1 MKSSINFLPA
11 EKRRDLHQLVEII
24 RNEIKDCVMIIL
36 YGSYARNTYVD
47 CDRRRDYG
55 VTTFFMSDYDI
66 LIVTR
71 RRLGLKEYDVYARIT
86 ERFFANKQS
95 EFYTRPQFIN
105 ESISRLNKNLELGQ
119 YFYHEIKK
127 QGIMLYDSQEFKLA
141 RCRKLNYAEIAK
153 IARDY
158 FNEKFQFASDFLLG
172 ARYYAGLQKYKMAS
186 FHLHQA
192 TENYLRTIPLVY
204 ILYGYKDHTLEILM
218 DRCKTHT
225 LQLVSVFPRNT
236 EEERRLFN
244 LLQDAY
250 VQARYNKDFV
260 VTKTDIDA
268 LIPRLELMRDIT
280 EKVCCDRIAYYERQS

>member
-1 MKSSINFLPA
+1 
-11 EKRRDLHQLVEII
+11 
-24 RNEIKDCVMIIL
+24 MIIL

-71 RRLGLKEYDVYARIT
+71 RRLGLKEYDVYAR
-86 ERFFANKQS
+86 
-95 EFYTRPQFIN
+95 TRPQFIN

-192 TENYLRTIPLVY
+192 AENYLRTIPLVY
-204 ILYGYKDHTLEILM
+204 ILYGYKDHALEILM

-250 VQARYNKDFV
+250 VQARYNKDFT
-260 VTKTDIDA
+260 VTRADIDA
-268 LIPRLELMRDIT
+268 LIPRIELLRDIT
-280 EKVCCDRIAYYERQS
+280 EKVCCDRIAYYEQQS

>member
-1 MKSSINFLPA
+1 
-11 EKRRDLHQLVEII
+11 
-24 RNEIKDCVMIIL
+24 MIIL

-105 ESISRLNKNLELGQ
+105 ESISRL
-119 YFYHEIKK
+119 
-127 QGIMLYDSQEFKLA
+127 KLA

-192 TENYLRTIPLVY
+192 AENYLRTIPLVY
-204 ILYGYKDHTLEILM
+204 ILYGYKDHALEILM

>member
-36 YGSYARNTYVD
+36 YGSYARDMYVD

-86 ERFFANKQS
+86 ERFFENKQS

-127 QGIMLYDSQEFKLA
+127 QGIMLLA
-141 RCRKLNYAEIAK
+141 GVQTGAMPKIELCGNRANRPRLFQRKIPVRQRFSVRSTLLCRVAEI
-153 IARDY
+153 
-158 FNEKFQFASDFLLG
+158 
-172 ARYYAGLQKYKMAS
+172 
-186 FHLHQA
+186 
-192 TENYLRTIPLVY
+192 
-204 ILYGYKDHTLEILM
+204 
-218 DRCKTHT
+218 
-225 LQLVSVFPRNT
+225 
-236 EEERRLFN
+236 
-244 LLQDAY
+244 
-250 VQARYNKDFV
+250 
-260 VTKTDIDA
+260 
-268 LIPRLELMRDIT
+268 
-280 EKVCCDRIAYYERQS
+280 

>member
-1 MKSSINFLPA
+1 
-11 EKRRDLHQLVEII
+11 
-24 RNEIKDCVMIIL
+24 MIIL

-192 TENYLRTIPLVY
+192 AENYLRTIPLVY
-204 ILYGYKDHTLEILM
+204 ILYK
-218 DRCKTHT
+218 
-225 LQLVSVFPRNT
+225 
-236 EEERRLFN
+236 
-244 LLQDAY
+244 
-250 VQARYNKDFV
+250 NKV
-260 VTKTDIDA
+260 ITK
-268 LIPRLELMRDIT
+268 
-280 EKVCCDRIAYYERQS
+280 K

>member
-86 ERFFANKQS
+86 ERFFENKQS
-95 EFYTRPQFIN
+95 EFYTP
-105 ESISRLNKNLELGQ
+105 
-119 YFYHEIKK
+119 
-127 QGIMLYDSQEFKLA
+127 
-141 RCRKLNYAEIAK
+141 EIAQ

-158 FNEKFQFASDFLLG
+158 FSEKFQFASDFLLG

-192 TENYLRTIPLVY
+192 AENYLRTIPLVY
-204 ILYGYKDHTLEILM
+204 ILYGYKDHALEILM

>member
-1 MKSSINFLPA
+1 
-11 EKRRDLHQLVEII
+11 
-24 RNEIKDCVMIIL
+24 
-36 YGSYARNTYVD
+36 
-47 CDRRRDYG
+47 
-55 VTTFFMSDYDI
+55 MSDYDI

-192 TENYLRTIPLVY
+192 AENYLRTIPLVY
-204 ILYGYKDHTLEILM
+204 ILYGYKDHALEILM